1 MDNLLILGAGQY
13 GSVVKEIAQ
22 AMGCFGKINFL
33 DDNFGKSQLDNNE
46 MIIGTTDQLEQ
57 LKNEYSYAIPA
68 IGNPLIR
75 LSLIDKLEKMNYK
88 IPVIISPRAYVSPST
103 KIEKGSV
110 IEPLAGVHANA
121 KIGKA
126 TYISMGA
133 VVNHNAVV
141 GDGCHVDSNAVV
153 MSGAKI
159 ASGTKIKP
167 DTVATSPMTG
177 NEPEADSNLY
187 EYNFDVGM

>member
-13 GSVVKEIAQ
+13 GSVVKEIAR

-88 IPVIISPRAYVSPST
+88 IPVIISPRAYVSPSA

-153 MSGAKI
+153 CSGVLVQEKKKI
-159 ASGTKIKP
+159 EAGRVNSISQT
-167 DTVATSPMTG
+167 
-177 NEPEADSNLY
+177 NELL
-187 EYNFDVGM
+187 YNFEIGM

>member
-1 MDNLLILGAGQY
+1 MENLLILGAGQY
-13 GSVVKEIAQ
+13 GFVVKEIAQ
-22 AMGCFGKINFL
+22 DMGCFEKIKFL
-33 DDNFGKSQLDNNE
+33 DDNCGKSESDNIK
-46 MIIGTTDQLEQ
+46 MIIGKIEHLEQ
-57 LKNEYSYAIPA
+57 MKNEYSYAIPV
-68 IGNPLIR
+68 IGNPHIR

-88 IPVIISPRAYVSPST
+88 IPVIISPRAYVSPSA

-110 IEPLAGVHANA
+110 IEPLAGAHANA

-153 MSGAKI
+153 MSGAEI
-159 ASGTKIKP
+159 TSGTKINP
-167 DTVATSPMTG
+167 ATVAGSPMTG
-177 NEPEADSNLY
+177 NEPEAGSNLY
-187 EYNFDVGM
+187 EYNFDVGV

>member
-1 MDNLLILGAGQY
+1 MENLLILGAGQY
-13 GSVVKEIAQ
+13 RSVVKEIAQ
-22 AMGCFGKINFL
+22 AMGCFGKIKFL

-46 MIIGTTDQLEQ
+46 MIIGKIDQLEQ

-75 LSLIDKLEKMNYK
+75 LSLIDKLEKMDYK
-88 IPVIISPRAYVSPST
+88 IPVIISPRAYVSPSA

-126 TYISMGA
+126 TYLSMGA

-153 MSGAKI
+153 MSDAEI
-159 ASGTKIKP
+159 ISGTKINP
-167 DTVATSPMTG
+167 GMVAGSLKTG
-177 NEPEADSNLY
+177 HEPKSGSNLY